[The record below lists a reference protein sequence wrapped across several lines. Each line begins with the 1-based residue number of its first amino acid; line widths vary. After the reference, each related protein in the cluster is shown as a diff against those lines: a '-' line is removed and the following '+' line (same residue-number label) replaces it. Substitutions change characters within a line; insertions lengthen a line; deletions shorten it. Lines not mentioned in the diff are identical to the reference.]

1 MSTTP
6 GDSTWADT
14 GLVPPDSSAPQDPSR
29 TTAPV
34 EAADQ
39 PRAPK
44 PDLSDEGAPVD
55 VDAQRE
61 QLAGQRP
68 QALPD
73 DAPEA
78 DAWEQAQEADGDAP
92 DQGTPEAV
100 GDRDGSEA
108 DVIEQSIEVPEDEHD
123 AYPS

>member
-6 GDSTWADT
+6 GDSTWADA

-34 EAADQ
+34 EAADR
-39 PRAPK
+39 PRAPR
-44 PDLSDEGAPVD
+44 PDLRDEGAPVD

-61 QLAGQRP
+61 ERAGPRSGT
-68 QALPD
+68 LPD

-78 DAWEQAQEADGDAP
+78 DAWEQAQDVDGGPGDDEPERVAERDA
-92 DQGTPEAV
+92 A
-100 GDRDGSEA
+100 EA
-108 DVIEQSIEVPEDEHD
+108 DVIEQSIEVPDDEQD
-123 AYPS
+123 AYPT